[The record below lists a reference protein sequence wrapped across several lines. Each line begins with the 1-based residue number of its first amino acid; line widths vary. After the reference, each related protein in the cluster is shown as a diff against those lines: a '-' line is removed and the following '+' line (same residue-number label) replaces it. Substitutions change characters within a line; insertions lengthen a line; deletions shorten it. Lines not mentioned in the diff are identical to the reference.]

1 MDDFHV
7 STIKDVTP
15 ASDRGSS
22 DRHEDFVIL
31 ALLSHTGPG
40 SEDPVS
46 IHLTNKA
53 ARQLK
58 AHLDR
63 LLLG

>member
-1 MDDFHV
+1 MVDMHL

-22 DRHEDFVIL
+22 DRHEDFVVS
-31 ALLSHTGPG
+31 ALLSETGPG

>member
-1 MDDFHV
+1 MDDLIV
-7 STIKDVTP
+7 KSIRDVTP
-15 ASDRGSS
+15 ASTRGAS

-31 ALLSHTGPG
+31 ALLRTGPG

-46 IHLTNKA
+46 IHITNQA
-53 ARQLK
+53 ARELK

>member
-1 MDDFHV
+1 MDDLHV
-7 STIKDVTP
+7 SAIKDVTP

-22 DRHEDFVIL
+22 DRHEDFVIS
-31 ALLSHTGPG
+31 ALLSDTARG

-46 IHLTNKA
+46 IHLTNQA

>member
-1 MDDFHV
+1 MDNLHI
-7 STIKDVTP
+7 STIEDVTP

-22 DRHEDFVIL
+22 DRHEDFIIS
-31 ALLSHTGPG
+31 ASLSDTGPG
-40 SEDPVS
+40 SKDPVS